1 MGFLDR
7 VRAARGAYRQVD
19 ANIERWARIVRISP
33 GPGPLTVLHLEIH
46 DNGAPP
52 HVELAYARI
61 PRGVVPQP
69 GQDVAYRSF
78 ASAGSDG
85 QDVTTYQVSW
95 DEPPQYGDPVR
106 ARGAFVDQVL
116 AREAGPGD
124 ERERKLLV
132 ARNMLEK
139 GVISQADYDR
149 MTTDR

>member
-7 VRAARGAYRQVD
+7 VKAVRGAYQQVD
-19 ANIERWARIVRISP
+19 ANIERWAKIVKISP

-46 DNGAPP
+46 YNGTAP

-61 PRGVVPQP
+61 PRGVTPRV

-78 ASAGSDG
+78 SSAGSDA
-85 QDVTTYQVSW
+85 QDSTTYQVIW
-95 DEPPQYGDPVR
+95 DEPPQYGSAGKV
-106 ARGAFVDQVL
+106 RGAFVDQVL
-116 AREAGPGD
+116 SRGD
-124 ERERKLLV
+124 GAERERKLLV

-149 MTTDR
+149 MILDR